1 MATKRLGKGLSAII
15 KTDVNPSNS
24 KKGVTL
30 LPLDS
35 IKTNPMADKKS
46 IITK

>member
-1 MATKRLGKGLSAII
+1 MATKRLGRGLSAII

-30 LPLDS
+30 LPL
-35 IKTNPMADKKS
+35 INITTNNFNRLFEK
-46 IITK
+46 